1 MNRCLICCRCIQ
13 RFLTGWLIVDD
24 KTWCWENENYP
35 QCNWRQ
41 FIRLRAAFSGAT
53 KDFILPIFH
62 ICSSTL
68 SMIPC
73 SGTNTSNFYSAL
85 WKKLEENKRQRE
97 LPRKKVVQKVVQVWW
112 RREEGADCQLQHGQE
127 VSFNKQLFKYLCWI
141 LLVKKIWFFFLVIV

>member
-1 MNRCLICCRCIQ
+1 MLEQ
-13 RFLTGWLIVDD
+13 WTAFQHMEPTMQQP
-24 KTWCWENENYP
+24 TTHY
-35 QCNWRQ
+35 WRQ

-141 LLVKKIWFFFLVIV
+141 LLVKKIWFFFLGDSINTYI